1 MLVLSRKLN
10 EEIVI
15 DRTIR
20 VRLLK
25 AGRGRVRLGVSAP
38 RGTPVQQSR
47 VDGRRTHPST
57 PSERRRRPRS
67 GHRRYDKQR

>member
-38 RGTPVQQSR
+38 RETPVQRAELIAAESPECPKR
-47 VDGRRTHPST
+47 KALPTCGAVTDR
-57 PSERRRRPRS
+57 
-67 GHRRYDKQR
+67 

>member
-15 DRTIR
+15 GHSIH
-20 VRLLK
+20 VKLLK

-38 RGTPVQQSR
+38 KGVPVHRAELRPTDLPEQHTCAV
-47 VDGRRTHPST
+47 VDCRHGDT
-57 PSERRRRPRS
+57 
-67 GHRRYDKQR
+67 